1 MKSGLAFK
9 RFLHTNSTKI
19 NDVFIVSYSRTPMGA
34 FQGSLMEIS
43 ATQLGAEA
51 IKNTLNKVKLPP
63 SAVEDVMMGCVLQAG
78 LGQAP
83 ARQAALLAGLPKSTP
98 STTVNKVCASGM
110 KAIMLSAANLAL
122 GLKSVTVAGGM
133 ESLSNSPF
141 YMSRGATPYGGLKL
155 VDACHYDGLTDAHT
169 SWHMGKCAEKTA
181 ADLDIGR
188 QQQDDYARESL
199 VRLGNALENAIFK
212 DEIHPLKPAEI
223 PRNCASSNSTKRPK
237 AIVIDSDDNMNP
249 FDINQGPWAQTPW
262 GSTVSRA
269 SSSKLADG
277 AAACVLMNN
286 DGLNKYD
293 VKPMAKILG
302 FVDSAQDTVD
312 WPTSPALGI
321 KTILEQLKLKVD
333 DVASY
338 EINEA
343 FSVVILANAK
353 LLGLNLDKVNINGGA
368 IGIGHPF
375 GMSGVRITN
384 HLVHTLKQGEIG
396 IASLCNGGGGAST
409 IAIQKL

>member
-1 MKSGLAFK
+1 MVAFKRYFSSGLA
-9 RFLHTNSTKI
+9 TKI
-19 NDVFIVSYSRTPMGA
+19 NEVFIVSHARTPMGA
-34 FQGSLMEIS
+34 FQGSLMKLT
-43 ATQLGAEA
+43 ATQLGAAA
-51 IKNTLNKVKLPP
+51 IRNSLDKVKLPT
-63 SAVEDVMMGCVLQAG
+63 SAVEDVIMGCVLQAG

-83 ARQAALLAGLPKSTP
+83 ARQAAIEAGLPKSTP

-141 YMSRGATPYGGLKL
+141 YMKRGATPYGGLQL
-155 VDACHYDGLTDAHT
+155 LDACHHDGLTDAYT

-181 ADLDIGR
+181 GDMAIGR
-188 QQQDDYARESL
+188 HQQDDYARESL
-199 VRLGNALENAIFK
+199 ERLRNAIDK
-212 DEIHPLKPAEI
+212 DVFNGEILPLETKL
-223 PRNCASSNSTKRPK
+223 PRNSGRK
-237 AIVIDSDDNMNP
+237 AIVSVDADDDMNP
-249 FDINQGPWAQTPW
+249 FEIDQIPWSQTPW
-262 GSTVSRA
+262 GSTVTRA

-286 DGLNKYD
+286 DGLEKYE
-293 VKPMAKILG
+293 VKPLAKILG
-302 FVDSAQDTVD
+302 FVDSAQDPVD

-321 KTILEQLKLKVD
+321 KTLLDNLKLKVE

-343 FSVVILANAK
+343 FAVVILANAK
-353 LLGLNLDKVNINGGA
+353 ILGLDLSKVNINGGA
-368 IGIGHPF
+368 IGLGHPF
-375 GMSGVRITN
+375 GMSGARITN
-384 HLVHTLKQGEIG
+384 HLVHTLKEGEIG